1 MKDFFKRAGIISII
15 TSIIFA
21 ILGFIMIKNPEGTI
35 NVISKV
41 IGLIILL
48 IGIEKI
54 INYLLF
60 NGNGDLFNYDLIY
73 GIIAII
79 IGVLIMVYSS
89 VFANIVGIVIGI
101 WIAYEA
107 AIKMLLSLKL
117 KNAGVSSWLVMLA
130 LSAITLLA
138 GVFIVFNQ
146 SSIIVATGIVMI
158 IYAVIDIID
167 EIIFIH
173 NVYKLDN

>member
-54 INYLLF
+54 IYYLLF

-173 NVYKLDN
+173 NVDKLDN

>member
-54 INYLLF
+54 ISYLLF

-173 NVYKLDN
+173 NVDKLDN

>member
-138 GVFIVFNQ
+138 GIYSIQ
-146 SSIIVATGIVMI
+146 SIINNSCNRNCND
-158 IYAVIDIID
+158 YLCSNR
-167 EIIFIH
+167 H
-173 NVYKLDN
+173 NR

>member
-41 IGLIILL
+41 IGLTILL

-54 INYLLF
+54 ISYLLF

-117 KNAGVSSWLVMLA
+117 KNVGVSSWLVMLA

-173 NVYKLDN
+173 NVDKLDN

>member
-117 KNAGVSSWLVMLA
+117 KNAGASSWLVMLA

-173 NVYKLDN
+173 NVDKLDN

>member
-41 IGLIILL
+41 IGLTILL

-54 INYLLF
+54 ISYLLF

-173 NVYKLDN
+173 NVDKLDN

>member
-48 IGIEKI
+48 MGIEKI

-173 NVYKLDN
+173 NVDKLDN

>member
-173 NVYKLDN
+173 NVDKLDN

>member
-35 NVISKV
+35 NVISKI
-41 IGLIILL
+41 IGLTILL
-48 IGIEKI
+48 IGIEQI
-54 INYLLF
+54 ISYLLF

-173 NVYKLDN
+173 NVDKLDN

>member
-41 IGLIILL
+41 IGLTILL

-173 NVYKLDN
+173 NVDKLDN

>member
-158 IYAVIDIID
+158 IYAVIDLID

-173 NVYKLDN
+173 NVDKLDN

>member
-41 IGLIILL
+41 IGLTILL

-54 INYLLF
+54 ISYLLF

-117 KNAGVSSWLVMLA
+117 KNAGVSSWLVMLV

-146 SSIIVATGIVMI
+146 SSIIVATGIIMI

-173 NVYKLDN
+173 NVDKLDN

>member
-41 IGLIILL
+41 IGLTILL

-54 INYLLF
+54 ISYLLF

-158 IYAVIDIID
+158 IYAVIDIMD

-173 NVYKLDN
+173 NVDKLDN